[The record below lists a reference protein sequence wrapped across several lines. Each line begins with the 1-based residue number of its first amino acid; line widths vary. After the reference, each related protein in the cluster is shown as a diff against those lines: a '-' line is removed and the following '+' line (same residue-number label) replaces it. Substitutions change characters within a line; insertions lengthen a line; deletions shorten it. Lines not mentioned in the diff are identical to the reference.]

1 MEANLWEDNKT
12 IEDVLGLKAP
22 TSRYWCPLT
31 ANSAYK
37 IQFLNFRIRDIQN
50 KVVLF
55 NIERDPI
62 PEEDLVFEDDDPD
75 QDEYRSVK

>member
-1 MEANLWEDNKT
+1 MNRKLYEENKT
-12 IEDVLGLKAP
+12 LADVQALKSP
-22 TSRYWCPLT
+22 TKLYWCPLS
-31 ANSAYK
+31 ANNLFK
-37 IQFLNFRIRDIQN
+37 IQFLNFRIRDIN
-50 KVVLF
+50 SKTILF